1 MEWLMAATKRDNKRR
16 NGYRDTTNNPPED
29 LYGGYILG

>member
-1 MEWLMAATKRDNKRR
+1 MAAVKRDNRRR
-16 NGYRDTTNNPPED
+16 NSCKDTLSNPPED